1 MGINIKFYNRY
12 KCIGGGK
19 KFKGR
24 CYKESVVY
32 YFNKFIIIFFFII
45 QRAIGST
52 GGKSIA
58 HVIEVLEGC

>member
-1 MGINIKFYNRY
+1 MNESVISQPFVW
-12 KCIGGGK
+12 GK
-19 KFKGR
+19 KKKYFFTLANL
-24 CYKESVVY
+24 VVSLSFENY
-32 YFNKFIIIFFFII
+32 ICFGLL